1 MSDLLISGAVIV
13 DGSGG
18 PPFSGSVAVSGDRIE
33 RVLRA
38 GEDLPQAGRTIE
50 AGGRV
55 LAPGF
60 IDTHSH
66 SDVQPFIEPTMDS
79 ALRQGITTVVA
90 GNCGGSG
97 APGNGRRE
105 GAELSGVAVEELP
118 EWMSFAE
125 YLRLAAE
132 ARPAVNLASLVGH
145 GTIRGNTLGTQRRP
159 PEPSE
164 MSVMQGQ
171 LEEALE
177 AGAVGLSTGL
187 VYTPGMYATTDEVV
201 ELARPLAAAGAIYA
215 SHIRAEGELLWDAVD
230 EAIEIGRRA
239 RVPAHI
245 SHLKL
250 ETEFVWGMTDELL
263 SRLHASRRSGH
274 DVSADQYPYT
284 AYETGLSSFLPPWVP
299 AADLEQVLADPSST
313 ERLRRS
319 VLEGEPGWQSSVRG
333 VGWERITAVGN
344 RVRGPIGL
352 SIAELAQQERR
363 DPFDAAMALIRDDAE
378 TIVIGHAMQEPD
390 VETIVADPEVMVG
403 TDGLAVSP
411 AGPLGR
417 FGVHPRYYGTFPR
430 ILGRYVRERGVLDL
444 PVAIRKMTSIAADRF
459 GLAGRGRIEERAFA
473 DLVLFDE
480 ERISDEATFA
490 EPHRFPVGVDVVVV
504 NGSLAWAHGGPE
516 GGVGGGVG
524 GHIGS
529 GMGARSGRIL
539 RRS

>member
-1 MSDLLISGAVIV
+1 MADLLISGATIV

-38 GEDLPQAGRTIE
+38 GEDLPEAGRRVE

-55 LAPGF
+55 LTPGF

-66 SDVQPFIEPTMDS
+66 SDVQPFVEPTMDS
-79 ALRQGITTVVA
+79 ALRQGITTVIA

-118 EWMSFAE
+118 EWTTFSE
-125 YLRLAAE
+125 YLHRASE
-132 ARPAVNLASLVGH
+132 ARPGINLASLVGH
-145 GTIRGNTLGTQRRP
+145 GTIRGNVLGGQRRP
-159 PEPSE
+159 PDPAE
-164 MSVMQGQ
+164 MSAMQGQ

-187 VYTPGMYATTDEVV
+187 VYAPGMYATTEEVV
-201 ELARPLAAAGAIYA
+201 ELARSLADAGIYA

-239 RVPAHI
+239 GAPAHI

-263 SRLHASRRSGH
+263 GRLDAARRGGD

-284 AYETGLSSFLPPWVP
+284 AYETGLSSFLPPWAP
-299 AADLEQVLADPSST
+299 AADLQQILGDPSST

-319 VLEGEPGWQSSVRG
+319 VLEGEPDWQSSVRG

-352 SIAELAQQERR
+352 SIAELAEQERR

-390 VETIVADPEVMVG
+390 VEAILADPDVMVG

-411 AGPLGR
+411 AGPLGT

-430 ILGRYVRERGVLDL
+430 ILGHYVRERGVLDL
-444 PVAIRKMTSIAADRF
+444 PTAIRKMTSIAADRF
-459 GLAGRGRIEERAFA
+459 RLAGRGRIEEGAFA
-473 DLVLFDE
+473 DLVLFDQ

-490 EPHRFPVGVDVVVV
+490 EPHRFPAGVDVVVV
-504 NGSLAWAHGGPE
+504 NGGLAWTDGRFGGR
-516 GGVGGGVG
+516 
-524 GHIGS
+524 IGD
-529 GMGARSGRIL
+529 RSGRVL